1 MCLVATLT
9 DATSET
15 SVKLWEKAVYQI
27 CGVTTPKLKEL
38 WEKGVEDDDEQQE
51 ILEALNENNEKNFL
65 ILGTVRF
72 RVLGSKR
79 NSIKR
84 NST

>member
-1 MCLVATLT
+1 MVTA
-9 DATSET
+9 E
-15 SVKLWEKAVYQI
+15 SVLCNTTVYHI
-27 CGVTTPKLKEL
+27 CGVTTTKLKEL
-38 WEKGVEDDDEQQE
+38 WEQGVEDDDEQQM

-65 ILGTVRF
+65 IVGTVRF

-84 NST
+84 KST